1 VPRHARAAEGDG
13 YLLGVVNRWDEGRND
28 LLVLDA
34 LHVDEGPLAIV
45 RMPTLDA
52 ARPLDPRLVEAS
64 PMRPFNCWTRFD
76 HATRRA
82 TTYFAGPDSSVQECC
97 FVPRHARAAE
107 GDGYLLGVV
116 NRWDEGR
123 NDLLVLDALH
133 LDEGPLAIVRMP
145 TRIHPQVHGCWVP
158 ADERNAV

>member
-1 VPRHARAAEGDG
+1 MTRLSVDLAAPSRPGYEMEVLYPDSGVLSRQDDRYHTVP
-13 YLLGVVNRWDEGRND
+13 YGVGF
-28 LLVLDA
+28 
-34 LHVDEGPLAIV
+34 
-45 RMPTLDA
+45 MMTLDA
-52 ARPLDPRLVEAS
+52 TRPMGPAAGGQRDAAAS
-64 PMRPFNCWTRFD
+64 TAGRGSTTRD
-76 HATRRA
+76 AERRR
-82 TTYFAGPDSSVQECC
+82 TSPGSESSVQECC